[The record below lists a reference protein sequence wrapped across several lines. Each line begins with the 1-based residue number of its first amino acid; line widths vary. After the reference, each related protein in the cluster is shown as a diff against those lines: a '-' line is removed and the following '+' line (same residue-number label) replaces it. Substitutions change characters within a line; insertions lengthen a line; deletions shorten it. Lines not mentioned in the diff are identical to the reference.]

1 MFCPNDNI
9 ITYLTIYSVNKYLLD
24 VIISTIHDKQTT
36 RKQAIESETTNISH
50 KRRNNNNVLSV
61 RVDESSYS

>member
-1 MFCPNDNI
+1 MTIKII

-24 VIISTIHDKQTT
+24 VIISTIHDT